1 MEKSKKKE
9 RSSNNETMNE
19 EINNFNNEFQKK
31 ELLNLEKELQEK
43 ETEDFK
49 KIESVNKTYDD
60 YILNLKIISKL
71 RDNDKL
77 SIQNEELTIDYSYMP
92 FLSRFFRDDSRIHTI
107 NYLKKLD
114 VELNA
119 LIENIMS
126 IDYESNKKS
135 KENRIKES
143 STDKLLNLSYNL
155 SLSLVGLQKLRIT
168 YSNDDYIVSLLEI
181 LIGNFELK
189 IRKISELLQLQ

>member
-19 EINNFNNEFQKK
+19 ETNSKEFEKK
-31 ELLNLEKELQEK
+31 KLLNK
-43 ETEDFK
+43 ETENETNEFNR
-49 KIESVNKTYDD
+49 IESVNKTYDD

-77 SIQNEELTIDYSYMP
+77 SIQNEELTIDYSYIP
-92 FLSRFFRDDSRIHTI
+92 FLSRFIRDDSRIHTI
-107 NYLKKLD
+107 NYLKKFD
-114 VELNA
+114 VELNG

-126 IDYESNKKS
+126 IDNESNKKL
-135 KENRIKES
+135 KENKIKES

-155 SLSLVGLQKLRIT
+155 SLSLTGLQKLRIT

-189 IRKISELLQLQ
+189 IRKISELLQL

>member
-1 MEKSKKKE
+1 MKKK
-9 RSSNNETMNE
+9 
-19 EINNFNNEFQKK
+19 K
-31 ELLNLEKELQEK
+31 LLNK
-43 ETEDFK
+43 ETENETNEFNR
-49 KIESVNKTYDD
+49 IESVNKTYDD

-77 SIQNEELTIDYSYMP
+77 SIQNEELTIDYSYIP
-92 FLSRFFRDDSRIHTI
+92 FLSRFIRDDSRIHTI
-107 NYLKKLD
+107 NYLKKFD
-114 VELNA
+114 VELNG

-126 IDYESNKKS
+126 IDNESNKKL
-135 KENRIKES
+135 KENKIKES

-155 SLSLVGLQKLRIT
+155 SLSLTGLQKLRIT

-189 IRKISELLQLQ
+189 IRKISELLQL

>member
-19 EINNFNNEFQKK
+19 ETNSKEFEKK
-31 ELLNLEKELQEK
+31 ELLNK
-43 ETEDFK
+43 ETENETNDFK
-49 KIESVNKTYDD
+49 RIENVNKTYDD

-77 SIQNEELTIDYSYMP
+77 SIQNEELTIDYSYVP

-114 VELNA
+114 VELNG

-126 IDYESNKKS
+126 IDNECNKKL
-135 KENRIKES
+135 KENKIKES

-155 SLSLVGLQKLRIT
+155 SLSLAGLQKLRIT

-189 IRKISELLQLQ
+189 IRKISELLQLHS

>member
-19 EINNFNNEFQKK
+19 EINSKEFEKK
-31 ELLNLEKELQEK
+31 ELLNK
-43 ETEDFK
+43 ETENETNDFK
-49 KIESVNKTYDD
+49 RIENVNKTYDD

-77 SIQNEELTIDYSYMP
+77 SIQNEELTIDYSYVP

>member
-19 EINNFNNEFQKK
+19 ETNIKEIEKK
-31 ELLNLEKELQEK
+31 ELLNK
-43 ETEDFK
+43 ETENETNDFK
-49 KIESVNKTYDD
+49 RIENVNKTYDD

-71 RDNDKL
+71 RDKDKL
-77 SIQNEELTIDYSYMP
+77 SIQNEELTIDYSYIP

-107 NYLKKLD
+107 NYLKNLD
-114 VELNA
+114 VELNG

-126 IDYESNKKS
+126 IDNESNKKL
-135 KENRIKES
+135 KENKIKES

-189 IRKISELLQLQ
+189 IRKISELLQL